1 MTLAT
6 HEVQQLNQAIQ
17 AAMRAVRSG
26 GPQSAGG
33 FGQQFGGGFG
43 KPGGDGAWE
52 QQLSDQVYERIRDA
66 VRERV
71 TQTASERLA
80 ASARKRI
87 HEATRRRLGDDIRAA
102 LIEGQG
108 GPEGF
113 DLDRVQTKLSERF
126 GEALQT
132 QAVDAIREGRARERS
147 LAAEHLHKRLRGR
160 NEEA

>member
-1 MTLAT
+1 VAL
-6 HEVQQLNQAIQ
+6 
-17 AAMRAVRSG
+17 G
-26 GPQSAGG
+26 K
-33 FGQQFGGGFG
+33 QFGGGFG

-87 HEATRRRLGDDIRAA
+87 ARHGGGAWGNDIRAA

-113 DLDRVQTKLSERF
+113 DLDRVQT
-126 GEALQT
+126 
-132 QAVDAIREGRARERS
+132 
-147 LAAEHLHKRLRGR
+147 
-160 NEEA
+160 N